1 MHGEEERKGRQ
12 EKGRQEALSAA
23 TGLGGVRATC
33 TPDFFGRTANAAT
46 RSDGRRMDAPP
57 ACREAAALRYG
68 ERSRERIPHEGG
80 DKTQMAKKAA
90 KGGKKKGGKKR

>member
-1 MHGEEERKGRQ
+1 
-12 EKGRQEALSAA
+12 
-23 TGLGGVRATC
+23 
-33 TPDFFGRTANAAT
+33 
-46 RSDGRRMDAPP
+46 MDAPP